1 MENKME
7 KTGTALV
14 DGKELDAAEQAAQDS
29 TNSYTHVFEPPF
41 EFEGE
46 SFGSLSFDWEKLTG
60 GDSLAIE
67 REVLAVTGRPVVTP
81 EFSGEYLIRMAV
93 RACTALRQDGKRKLG
108 ADAYR
113 AMRMSDFNAIRNAA
127 RSFLLSRV

>member
-1 MENKME
+1 MENKKE
-7 KTGTALV
+7 NTGTALV
-14 DGKELDAAEQAAQDS
+14 DGRELDAAEQAARDS
-29 TNSYTHVFEPPF
+29 AHSYTHVFDSPF

-46 SFGSLSFDWEKLTG
+46 SFGSLSFDWERLTG

-93 RACTALRQDGKRKLG
+93 RACTTLRQDGKRKLG

-113 AMRMSDFNAIRNAA
+113 AMRMSDFNPIRNAA
-127 RSFLLSRV
+127 RSFLLSRA